1 MDVSEVAVVGLGTM
15 GAGIAEVFAR
25 AGLAVVA
32 IEVDPGALERGLATL
47 DRSLARAVT
56 RGKLTEPEK
65 ADILGRVRPATGFA
79 AAAGAD
85 LAVEVVPERMEIK
98 RQVFAELDR
107 VCRPDTILV
116 TNTSS
121 LSVTAIAAGTAAPAR
136 VAGLHF
142 FNPAPVMRLVEVIT
156 TARTAPGT
164 GQAVTDLVR
173 RLGKT
178 PVRVPDRAG
187 FIVNALLLPYL
198 NHAARL
204 LETGYASRADIDA
217 AATAGLGLPMGPLAL
232 LDMIGLD
239 TSLSILDVLHAEFGG
254 PRFAAAPMLRRLVEA
269 GLTGRKTGRGFY
281 DYQQREPPQPPGPA
295 SIHNGEDAAS
305 PATVTLAGG
314 GAGPGTRLR
323 AMIDAAGWPLTAA
336 GGPGTGRAGHAA
348 GHAGHH
354 RGGAPDDNDPDI
366 HDLDAHDQGNSS
378 PGELIM
384 VLVPEASESVLGA
397 ALATGRAADAV
408 GLHLAGDQLAELVV
422 TPLSAPQAVEAAAG
436 LAGRLG
442 VTVVRCPDR
451 PGFLAGALLY
461 PHLNDAVRMVQDGY
475 ASAADLDTAMMLGC
489 GYPCGPLQLLDAAGP
504 GRALAVLTRMHES
517 YGDPAFAPAP
527 LLAEHA
533 AAGLAFR

>member
-98 RQVFAELDR
+98 QQVFAELDR

-178 PVRVPDRAG
+178 PVRVPDRADSSL
-187 FIVNALLLPYL
+187 VRCCCP
-198 NHAARL
+198 
-204 LETGYASRADIDA
+204 
-217 AATAGLGLPMGPLAL
+217 
-232 LDMIGLD
+232 
-239 TSLSILDVLHAEFGG
+239 TSTT
-254 PRFAAAPMLRRLVEA
+254 RRDCW
-269 GLTGRKTGRGFY
+269 K
-281 DYQQREPPQPPGPA
+281 
-295 SIHNGEDAAS
+295 
-305 PATVTLAGG
+305 PAT
-314 GAGPGTRLR
+314 P
-323 AMIDAAGWPLTAA
+323 
-336 GGPGTGRAGHAA
+336 
-348 GHAGHH
+348 
-354 RGGAPDDNDPDI
+354 
-366 HDLDAHDQGNSS
+366 
-378 PGELIM
+378 
-384 VLVPEASESVLGA
+384 
-397 ALATGRAADAV
+397 
-408 GLHLAGDQLAELVV
+408 
-422 TPLSAPQAVEAAAG
+422 
-436 LAGRLG
+436 AGR
-442 VTVVRCPDR
+442 TSMPPPR
-451 PGFLAGALLY
+451 PG
-461 PHLNDAVRMVQDGY
+461 
-475 ASAADLDTAMMLGC
+475 SGC
-489 GYPCGPLQLLDAAGP
+489 RWARWPCS
-504 GRALAVLTRMHES
+504 T
-517 YGDPAFAPAP
+517 
-527 LLAEHA
+527 
-533 AAGLAFR
+533 

>member
-1 MDVSEVAVVGLGTM
+1 MVGLGTT

-32 IEVDPGALERGLATL
+32 IEIDPGALERGLAIL
-47 DRSLARAVT
+47 ERSLARAVT
-56 RGKLTEPEK
+56 RGKLTETEK
-65 ADILGRVRPATGFA
+65 ADILGRVRPAADFA

-85 LAVEVVPERMEIK
+85 LAVEAVPERMEIK

-107 VCRPDTILV
+107 VCRPDAILS

-121 LSVTAIAAGTAAPAR
+121 LSVTAIAAGTASPAR

-142 FNPAPVMRLVEVIT
+142 FNPAPVMRLVEVVT
-156 TARTAPGT
+156 TVRTAAET
-164 GQAVTDLVR
+164 GQVVTDLVR

-204 LETGYASRADIDA
+204 LETGYASREDIDA

-232 LDMIGLD
+232 LDLIGLD
-239 TSLSILDVLHAEFGG
+239 TSLSVLDVLHAEFGG

-269 GLTGRKTGRGFY
+269 GLTGRKAGRGCY
-281 DYQQREPPQPPGPA
+281 DYQQEPPQPPGPA
-295 SIHNGEDAAS
+295 SIPNGADSAGPAA
-305 PATVTLAGG
+305 VTLAGR
-314 GAGPGTRLR
+314 GAGPGTPLR
-323 AMIDAAGWPLTAA
+323 AMIEAAGWPLAA
-336 GGPGTGRAGHAA
+336 APGGIGHH
-348 GHAGHH
+348 GGH
-354 RGGAPDDNDPDI
+354 RGGAPDDNDPDSHEP
-366 HDLDAHDQGNSS
+366 HDGT
-378 PGELIM
+378 PGGLII
-384 VLVPEASESVLGA
+384 VSAAESGDEVLGA
-397 ALATGRAADAV
+397 ALATGRPADAV
-408 GLHLAGDQLAELVV
+408 GLHLAGDQLAELVI
-422 TPLSAPQAVEAAAG
+422 TPLSAPGAVRAAAG

-475 ASAADLDTAMMLGC
+475 ASAADIDTAMMLGC
-489 GYPCGPLQLLDAAGP
+489 GYPRGPLQLLDAAGP
-504 GRALAVLTRMHES
+504 ARALAVLTRMQQR